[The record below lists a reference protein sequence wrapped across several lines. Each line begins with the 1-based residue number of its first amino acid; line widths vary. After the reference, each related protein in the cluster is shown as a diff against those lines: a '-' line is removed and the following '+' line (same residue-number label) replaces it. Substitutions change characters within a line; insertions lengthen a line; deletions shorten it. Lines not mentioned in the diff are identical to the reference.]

1 VPLWFPIALCCA
13 FFTACCD
20 AISKRIMLTSDEWLT
35 GGILLTLASLML
47 TPVLFYV
54 DLRPVT
60 SEGAILLAVTLPL
73 EALAYYMFL
82 SAIRMSALSLVA
94 PLLAFT
100 PAFTIVTASLLLG
113 ESIGAWGLC
122 GVSIVTLG
130 AYILNVDPSR
140 FSLLGPVRMILSD
153 PGARRMLL
161 VSAIWSV
168 TSALG
173 KKGALIF
180 GSLQYGFILT
190 AMIGG
195 LFLLIGTCRI
205 KLTGVHMDFDNRLV
219 FFFILGAIFMALQEI
234 THFVSISMAPVAYM
248 ISVKRLSMIIAVIF
262 GWRFFD
268 ERNVVNRLAGASIML
283 LGVFI
288 IYGFQGNGFFR

>member
-1 VPLWFPIALCCA
+1 MPLWFPIALCCA
-13 FFTACCD
+13 LVTACAD
-20 AISKRIMLTSDEWLT
+20 AISKRILITGDEWIT

-54 DLRPVT
+54 DFRPVT
-60 SEGAILLAVTLPL
+60 AEGAILLAVTLPL
-73 EALAYYMFL
+73 EALAYYLFL
-82 SAIRMSALSLVA
+82 SAIRMSDLSLVA

-100 PAFTIVTASLLLG
+100 PAFTIVTGSLLLG

-140 FSLLGPVRMILSD
+140 FSLLGPIRMILSD
-153 PGARRMLL
+153 PGARRMLM

-190 AMIGG
+190 ATIGG
-195 LFLLIGTCRI
+195 LFLVIGAFRI
-205 KLTGVHMDFDNRLV
+205 KLTRVQLNFDNRLA
-219 FFFILGAIFMALQEI
+219 FFFLIGAVFMAIQEV

-248 ISVKRLSMIIAVIF
+248 ISVKRLSMIIGVIF
-262 GWRFFD
+262 GWGFFD
-268 ERNVVNRLAGASIML
+268 EENVVNRLAGAAIML
-283 LGVFI
+283 LGVII
-288 IYGFQGNGFFR
+288 IYGFQDSGVLQ